1 MSPKKKTETTDNE
14 VEGSEDPRTFEH
26 PNAEDVRQGNVSAA
40 QLPGGGGNVD
50 PDEPDAQYPPG
61 RVETTAP
68 NPEAV
73 DDPSSFVPNRDKPKT
88 FETTAANPDFA
99 ALTALRSDYT
109 H

>member
-1 MSPKKKTETTDNE
+1 MSPKKKTETTDDE

-73 DDPSSFVPNRDKPKT
+73 DDPSSFVPDRDKPKT
-88 FETTAANPDFA
+88 EPLKTTAANPGY
-99 ALTALRSDYT
+99 TYKTSPDYSL
-109 H
+109 